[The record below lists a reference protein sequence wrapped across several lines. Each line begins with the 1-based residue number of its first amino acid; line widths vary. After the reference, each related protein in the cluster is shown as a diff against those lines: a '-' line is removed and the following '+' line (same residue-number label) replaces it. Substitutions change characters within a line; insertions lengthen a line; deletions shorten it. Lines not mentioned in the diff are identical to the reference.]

1 MFFRRSKN
9 TRDPLAVAMIGVRL
23 GERVLQIGVDD
34 PKVIG
39 LLAAKAGMSGTA
51 ASVVPD
57 DAGARRVK
65 GGADDAGVL
74 VDTAVT
80 PFGSPLPHDSG
91 SFDVAIIHSVSG
103 LLASLDA
110 SARDALLRE
119 VGRVVRPGGRAIV
132 IEAGAQTGLASILR
146 GAPAAQASFDQAGGA
161 PAALKDAGFFPVR
174 PLGDSEGLKFS
185 EGLRPA
191 PAPSGDSAHSQDT
204 YPT

>member
-9 TRDPLAVAMIGVRL
+9 TRDPLAVAMSGVRL

-39 LLAAKAGMSGTA
+39 LVAAKAGMSGTA
-51 ASVVPD
+51 ACVVA
-57 DAGARRVK
+57 DAAAARRAQS
-65 GGADDAGVL
+65 GADNVGVL
-74 VDTAVT
+74 VETAVA

-91 SFDVAIIHSVSG
+91 AFDVAIIHSVSG
-103 LLASLDA
+103 FLASLDA
-110 SARDALLRE
+110 TARDTLLRE

-132 IEAGAQTGLASILR
+132 VEAGAQTGLASLLR

-161 PAALKDAGFFPVR
+161 TAALKDAGFFPVR

-185 EGLRPA
+185 EGLRPVSA
-191 PAPSGDSAHSQDT
+191 PTGDTAHS
-204 YPT
+204 

>member
-39 LLAAKAGMSGTA
+39 LLVA
-51 ASVVPD
+51 D

-74 VDTAVT
+74 VETAVT
-80 PFGSPLPHDSG
+80 SFGSPLPHDSG
-91 SFDVAIIHSVSG
+91 CFDVAIIHSVSG

-110 SARDALLRE
+110 IARDTLLRE

-132 IEAGAQTGLASILR
+132 IEAGAQTGLASLLR
-146 GAPAAQASFDQAGGA
+146 GAPEAQASFDQAGGA
-161 PAALKDAGFFPVR
+161 TAALRDAGFFPVR

-191 PAPSGDSAHSQDT
+191 SAPSGDSAHS
-204 YPT
+204 

>member
-1 MFFRRSKN
+1 MFFRRSRN
-9 TRDPLAVAMIGVRL
+9 TRDPLAVAMSGVRL

-51 ASVVPD
+51 ASVVA
-57 DAGARRVK
+57 DAADARRVQS
-65 GGADDAGVL
+65 GADGVGVL
-74 VDTAVT
+74 VETAVT
-80 PFGSPLPHDSG
+80 PFASPLPHESG
-91 SFDVAIIHSVSG
+91 AFDVAIIHSVSG
-103 LLASLDA
+103 FLASLDA
-110 SARDALLRE
+110 PTRDTLLRE

-132 IEAGAQTGLASILR
+132 IEAGAQTGLTGLLR

-161 PAALKDAGFFPVR
+161 TAALRNAGFFPVR

-191 PAPSGDSAHSQDT
+191 SAPAGDTAHS
-204 YPT
+204 

>member
-1 MFFRRSKN
+1 MFLRRSKH

-51 ASVVPD
+51 ACVVAD
-57 DAGARRVK
+57 AAAAGRVKAGADGV
-65 GGADDAGVL
+65 GVL
-74 VDTAVT
+74 VETAVV
-80 PFGSPLPHDSG
+80 PFGSPLPHDTG

-103 LLASLDA
+103 LLASLDGA
-110 SARDALLRE
+110 ARGALLRE

-132 IEAGAQTGLASILR
+132 IEAGTQTGFASLLR
-146 GAPAAQASFDQAGGA
+146 GAPAAQASFDQTGGA
-161 PAALKDAGFFPVR
+161 TAALTDAGFFPVR

-185 EGLRPA
+185 EGLRAASDP
-191 PAPSGDSAHSQDT
+191 
-204 YPT
+204 

>member
-1 MFFRRSKN
+1 MFFRRAKN
-9 TRDPLAVAMIGVRL
+9 ARDPLPVAMSGVRL

-39 LLAAKAGMSGTA
+39 LVAAKTGISGTA
-51 ASVVPD
+51 ACVVPD
-57 DAGARRVK
+57 DAAARRAK
-65 GGADDAGVL
+65 SGADDVGVF
-74 VDTAVT
+74 VETTVS

-91 SFDVAIIHSVSG
+91 AFDVAIIHSVSG

-110 SARDALLRE
+110 AARATLLRE

-132 IEAGAQTGLASILR
+132 IEAGTRTGLGGLFK
-146 GAPAAQASFDQAGGA
+146 GAPAAQSAFEQAGGA
-161 PAALKDAGFFPVR
+161 TSALKDAGFFPVR

-191 PAPSGDSAHSQDT
+191 AATAGDTARA
-204 YPT
+204 

>member
-9 TRDPLAVAMIGVRL
+9 ARDPLPVAMIGVRL

-34 PKVIG
+34 PTVIG

-51 ASVVPD
+51 ACVVA
-57 DAGARRVK
+57 DAAAARRVQS
-65 GGADDAGVL
+65 GADGVGVL
-74 VDTAVT
+74 VETAVT

-91 SFDVAIIHSVSG
+91 AFDVAIIHSVSG
-103 LLASLDA
+103 LLASLDSA
-110 SARDALLRE
+110 ARDTLLRE

-132 IEAGAQTGLASILR
+132 IESGTPTGLASLLR
-146 GAPAAQASFDQAGGA
+146 RTPAAQASFDQAGGA
-161 PAALKDAGFFPVR
+161 TAALEGAGFFPVR

-191 PAPSGDSAHSQDT
+191 SAAAGDTGHS
-204 YPT
+204 